1 MYVIFRI
8 YFSPIIR
15 HVENFKKN
23 ILKTLEI
30 SKNSN
35 TWDKRISWAPASE
48 IGCMESLP

>member
-1 MYVIFRI
+1 MYVIIRI

-15 HVENFKKN
+15 HVKIF
-23 ILKTLEI
+23 LKTVEI

-48 IGCMESLP
+48 IGCMENL

>member
-1 MYVIFRI
+1 MLSFESISVPSSDMWRILRKIF
-8 YFSPIIR
+8 
-15 HVENFKKN
+15 
-23 ILKTLEI
+23 LKTLEI

>member
-15 HVENFKKN
+15 HVKIF
-23 ILKTLEI
+23 LKTVEI

-48 IGCMESLP
+48 IGYMDSFP